1 MQSLSIIRTF
11 NTNTMFALIVLICSL
26 VATNA
31 FVFRS
36 SQLSSYSVKSNSAMN
51 ALAPDSVDK
60 LEDMLKK
67 YDMIKNVDSEEANA
81 ESAKLKESAEKYETY
96 KEVKKLMIKIK
107 SMYSGEVSELRKSKQ
122 EQSFIDLYKGK
133 LQLEEILQKHL
144 GVPVSAVMP
153 IGLEE
158 VEKLT
163 AEIATLESSL
173 STAEIVL
180 PKGQRTRDERF
191 AN

>member
-67 YDMIKNVDSEEANA
+67 YDMIKNVDSEE
-81 ESAKLKESAEKYETY
+81 
-96 KEVKKLMIKIK
+96 VR
-107 SMYSGEVSELRKSKQ
+107 YSIVQ
-122 EQSFIDLYKGK
+122 
-133 LQLEEILQKHL
+133 H
-144 GVPVSAVMP
+144 
-153 IGLEE
+153 
-158 VEKLT
+158 
-163 AEIATLESSL
+163 ATC
-173 STAEIVL
+173 
-180 PKGQRTRDERF
+180 
-191 AN
+191 NM

>member
-1 MQSLSIIRTF
+1 MQSLAIIRTF

-60 LEDMLKK
+60 LEDMLKR

-81 ESAKLKESAEKYETY
+81 ESAKLKEAAEKYETY

>member
-1 MQSLSIIRTF
+1 
-11 NTNTMFALIVLICSL
+11 MFALIVLICSL